1 MTRNGNKPKATG
13 AQTHA
18 PQAPSSPPSEQLDV
32 ASSRASRVTKTA
44 AVIALLQRPEGA
56 TLDQIVDATG
66 WQRHSARGALAG
78 AIRRKLGAPVSSE
91 VLDGQRRYRAPK
103 AGA

>member
-1 MTRNGNKPKATG
+1 M
-13 AQTHA
+13 
-18 PQAPSSPPSEQLDV
+18 
-32 ASSRASRVTKTA
+32 TKTA

-56 TLDQIVDATG
+56 TLDQIVDATD

-78 AIRRKLGAPVSSE
+78 AIRKKLGAPVSSE
-91 VLDGQRRYRAPK
+91 VIEGQRRYRAPK

>member
-1 MTRNGNKPKATG
+1 MTQTRNRPKATG
-13 AQTHA
+13 PQTRA
-18 PQAPSSPPSEQLDV
+18 PQAP
-32 ASSRASRVTKTA
+32 SRVTKTA
-44 AVIALLQRPEGA
+44 AVIALLQRPEGV